1 MDSMIDNDPK
11 SFDPMDPSELV
22 LCPSLLNIQNLH
34 ANLTGNLANLKL
46 LVIRNRIID
55 SIVLDVLDSAYDH
68 RCA

>member
-11 SFDPMDPSELV
+11 SFDPMDPSELIF
-22 LCPSLLNIQNLH
+22 CSSLLNIQNLH

>member
-1 MDSMIDNDPK
+1 
-11 SFDPMDPSELV
+11 MDPSKLV

-34 ANLTGNLANLKL
+34 PNLARNLANLKL
-46 LVIRNRIID
+46 LVIWNRIID